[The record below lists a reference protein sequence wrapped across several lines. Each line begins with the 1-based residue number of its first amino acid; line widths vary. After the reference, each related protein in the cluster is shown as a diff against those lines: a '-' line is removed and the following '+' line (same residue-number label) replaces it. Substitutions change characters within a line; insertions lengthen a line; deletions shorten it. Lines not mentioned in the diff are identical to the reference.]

1 MLPTSYGLFGSILS
15 TDGMLSLD
23 KSYVIGMPRIG
34 QKSGMGVP
42 MNSSRVMFRRCLRAD
57 ICFHNDAK
65 GADLRFSRCFSSNR
79 SLLLA
84 RYSFMYSR
92 CCSLVCAPFSR
103 FRRILASDW
112 HDLQMFGNLPFRGVK
127 SLSGFSIPH
136 FVHRR
141 IIRTLNDGL
150 TDYYICKSVIKQL
163 CKDSKQNGGCER
175 KGHASR
181 AALSLPGM
189 NAGVS
194 RAER

>member
-1 MLPTSYGLFGSILS
+1 
-15 TDGMLSLD
+15 
-23 KSYVIGMPRIG
+23 
-34 QKSGMGVP
+34 
-42 MNSSRVMFRRCLRAD
+42 
-57 ICFHNDAK
+57 
-65 GADLRFSRCFSSNR
+65 LRFSRCCSSNR

-84 RYSFMYSR
+84 RYSLMYSR
-92 CCSLVCAPFSR
+92 CCSLVRAPFSR

-141 IIRTLNDGL
+141 IIRTFNNGL
-150 TDYYICKSVIKQL
+150 TDYYICKPVIKQP
-163 CKDSKQNGGCER
+163 CKDSQPNGGCER